1 MDIGTILMLA
11 LTGIQLAQSLFGKKD
26 QTATQTT
33 TELPRGY
40 QSPFLGLADMY
51 TLGGGANRNAAY
63 EGWGWPEGQGPRNPF
78 GEDFM
83 SSLMQ
88 AWPEVLSAYAGKGTI
103 PVPKNKTTVP
113 KTGLG
118 VGGSV
123 RNLIGR
129 APLI

>member
-88 AWPEVLSAYAGKGTI
+88 AWPEVLQTYTAKE
-103 PVPKNKTTVP
+103 PEP
-113 KTGLG
+113 KTRIR
-118 VGGSV
+118 GS
-123 RNLIGR
+123 LLGR
-129 APLI
+129 APVQSSSLLGRAPSI